1 MLHLWDVPFLT
12 DFGSLTVAEK
22 DPFMRSFTAT
32 KGGNHLQQVLSVINE
47 PTAAALAYVEQE
59 FGHDNTGRRNVLVF
73 DLGGGT
79 FDVSVVTIEADVVE
93 VRAAAGDDHLG
104 GEDFTARMAEH
115 FSRQIQ
121 EKLALYP

>member
-1 MLHLWDVPFLT
+1 MSVDTHTCTSKRPEVEHVRFRSIMMIPWRLWEPV
-12 DFGSLTVAEK
+12 
-22 DPFMRSFTAT
+22 
-32 KGGNHLQQVLSVINE
+32 QVLSVINE

-59 FGHDNTGRRNVLVF
+59 FGHDNMGRRNVLVF

-115 FSRQIQ
+115 FMEQVQR
-121 EKLALYP
+121 E

>member
-1 MLHLWDVPFLT
+1 MWRVYIAREPSRIMPQEYSRVLT
-12 DFGSLTVAEK
+12 CSQPSRLNIPHSSSSLL
-22 DPFMRSFTAT
+22 
-32 KGGNHLQQVLSVINE
+32 NIQVLSVINE

-59 FGHDNTGRRNVLVF
+59 FGHDNSGRRNVLVF

-93 VRAAAGDDHLG
+93 VRAAAGNDHLG

-115 FSRQIQ
+115 FVEQIRQQ
-121 EKLALYP
+121 

>member
-1 MLHLWDVPFLT
+1 MT
-12 DFGSLTVAEK
+12 IE
-22 DPFMRSFTAT
+22 
-32 KGGNHLQQVLSVINE
+32 QVLSVINE

-115 FSRQIQ
+115 FTAQIQ
-121 EKLALYP
+121 QK

>member
-1 MLHLWDVPFLT
+1 MLPECT
-12 DFGSLTVAEK
+12 DGL
-22 DPFMRSFTAT
+22 
-32 KGGNHLQQVLSVINE
+32 QVLSVINE

-104 GEDFTARMAEH
+104 GEDFTSRMADH
-115 FSRQIQ
+115 FVEQIRQ
-121 EKLALYP
+121 A

>member
-1 MLHLWDVPFLT
+1 M
-12 DFGSLTVAEK
+12 
-22 DPFMRSFTAT
+22 
-32 KGGNHLQQVLSVINE
+32 INE

-59 FGHDNTGRRNVLVF
+59 FGHDNSGRRNVLVF

-93 VRAAAGDDHLG
+93 VRAAAGNDHLG

-115 FSRQIQ
+115 FVGEIQ
-121 EKLALYP
+121 QQWESLLKPLSPLLL